1 MGLTLAKCPACGAEL
16 NLEVDKDYFYCPHCG
31 SKVLK
36 QDERIVIEHVIRTVN
51 EAKVKKEELKQAK
64 VAAKTEEKRI
74 EAERQKVLED
84 KQKRIEEVGAL
95 RTDSRENIE
104 QFISAL
110 DLLQSAS
117 EIQQCIN
124 MNYRHLFD
132 EEFLLELEKGVE
144 IERMYGNRK
153 KKTIAMIQSYLQAE

>member
-74 EAERQKVLED
+74 EAERQKALTPFFTGYVIVL
-84 KQKRIEEVGAL
+84 AL
-95 RTDSRENIE
+95 LFL
-104 QFISAL
+104 FIT
-110 DLLQSAS
+110 
-117 EIQQCIN
+117 
-124 MNYRHLFD
+124 R
-132 EEFLLELEKGVE
+132 
-144 IERMYGNRK
+144 R
-153 KKTIAMIQSYLQAE
+153 